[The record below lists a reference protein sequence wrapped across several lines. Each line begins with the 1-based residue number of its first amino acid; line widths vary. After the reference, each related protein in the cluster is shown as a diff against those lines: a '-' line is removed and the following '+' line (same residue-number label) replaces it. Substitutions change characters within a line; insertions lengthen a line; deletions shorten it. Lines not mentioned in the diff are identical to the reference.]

1 MELFYIV
8 FFMIQGIVCTLTVK
22 FFHDIYFR
30 DTYKGSPKARF
41 IAYFIMALES
51 FIVVYFET
59 HMVINCI
66 MFLIVQITPIS
77 LVKTKPIQKF
87 ISCTL
92 CMSLLSVSE
101 SLFCSFCSLLMG
113 LDGELPSSR
122 SLEAIIMIC
131 GSRLIGLIL
140 VYCYKN
146 LSMRKKSPAEVKMN
160 ITQGGFYIFNS
171 FLAVITAYFLVIM
184 VLPLRSGGEIETAI
198 IFSTL
203 VMFFLIT
210 NFISFIHNLDL
221 QEYRT
226 QALLLNQKMEKY
238 SHEHQML
245 GEYLKE
251 ISILKHDVKHQLLPI
266 LAKIPEENQNI
277 LEEVSSV
284 FDTVFNE
291 EYIYFSNYSFLDL
304 LLNHQLYK
312 AKRENINFEI
322 NIESN
327 INISVEADIFS
338 VILGNLLDNARDSQS
353 NILDKEKNI
362 NLKIF
367 SQNTNLFL
375 KVENPFVGE
384 IMLEQGLP
392 VTTKPKSQQHGL
404 GLSTVKKLVERDG
417 GVFQFSTENQTFV
430 VDILLL
436 NLPV

>member
-8 FFMIQGIVCTLTVK
+8 FFIVQGIFCTLTMK

-59 HMVINCI
+59 HMIFNCI
-66 MFLIVQITPIS
+66 MFLVVQITPIL
-77 LVKTKPIQKF
+77 LVKTTPIQKF

-92 CMSLLSVSE
+92 GMSLLSMSE

-113 LDGELPSSR
+113 LGGEIPSSR

-140 VYCYKN
+140 VYYYKN
-146 LSMRKKSPAEVKMN
+146 FSMRKKSPAEVKMN
-160 ITQGGFYIFNS
+160 TQQGGFYIFNS
-171 FLAVITAYFLVIM
+171 MLAIITAYFLIIM

-198 IFSTL
+198 ILSTL

-266 LAKIPEENQNI
+266 LAKIPEENKSI
-277 LEEVSSV
+277 LEEVSSI
-284 FDTVFNE
+284 FDTVFGE

-304 LLNHQLYK
+304 LLNHQLYR

-322 NIESN
+322 NIEANLN
-327 INISVEADIFS
+327 IWVEADIFS
-338 VILGNLLDNARDSQS
+338 VILGNLLDNARESQI
-353 NILDKEKNI
+353 NVLDKNI

-367 SQNTNLFL
+367 SQNANLFL

-384 IMLEQGLP
+384 IVLEQGLP
-392 VTTKPKSQQHGL
+392 VTTKPEFEQHGL
-404 GLSTVKKLVERDG
+404 GLSTVKKLVECEG
-417 GVFQFSTENQTFV
+417 GIFQFSMENQTFAV
-430 VDILLL
+430 NILLL